1 MELKQLFYK
10 AYLWN
15 TFAQFFV
22 RGLGVISTL
31 ILVRI
36 LGPADFGVIAIA
48 NIVTGFFVIIST
60 TASYRY
66 LIIHRNIPEER
77 FSSFWTLNICLSLIS
92 IVFLFLFAPIVADF
106 MNDERLVLVIRLLAA
121 IELIGVFKNIGMI
134 TFQRQINYAPEN
146 KILIFAKVISTIFTI
161 SFTVILE
168 NYFALIIGTF
178 INILLSTIGTYV
190 VSSFRPKLDFKFEW
204 NMFAFGGFI
213 MARNIIGYSRS
224 QIDTLFV
231 GRLFG
236 SSTVGNYKVA
246 MQFGIMPQTEILGPA
261 MQPAFS
267 ALSSLKENV
276 VELHNKAYQSL
287 FLSYLI
293 VVPAAFG
300 LHLVAPSFVM
310 TILGEQWVDAIPLIQ
325 VLGFLMI
332 PFATQPI
339 LNTLYDAQGKT
350 KFSLLTDIYGIV
362 VIVIV
367 TLLLNPSTASIFSD
381 YRVLIGFTSVL
392 LGFLLSKIFLKLRI
406 WKLLVTV
413 FVPIVL
419 SLLMYS
425 ILLSAELSYSSS
437 TITLIVNALAGAFIY
452 FVVAVLLIN
461 ILGRFFRRSFLYRL
475 FPKVIINYVSRAKLK

>member
-1 MELKQLFYK
+1 MELKKLFFK

-15 TFAQFFV
+15 TLSKFV
-22 RGLGVISTL
+22 IRGLGVISTL

-48 NIVTGFFVIIST
+48 NMVTGFFIVIST
-60 TASYRY
+60 TANYRY
-66 LIIHRNIPEER
+66 LIIHRNIPEEQ
-77 FSSFWTLNICLSLIS
+77 FSSFWTLNLCFKLIS
-92 IVFLFLFAPIVADF
+92 IFFLFLSAPLVADF
-106 MNDERLVLVIRLLAA
+106 MQDERLVLVIRLLSG
-121 IELIGVFKNIGMI
+121 IELIAVFRNIGMV
-134 TFQRQINYAPEN
+134 TFQREINYAPEN
-146 KILIFAKVISTIFTI
+146 KILMVAKVVSTIFTI

-178 INILLSTIGTYV
+178 INILISTIGTYV

-204 NMFAFGGFI
+204 KMFSFSGFI

-236 SSTVGNYKVA
+236 SSAVGNYKVA

-267 ALSSLKENV
+267 ALSSLKDNV
-276 VELHNKAYQSL
+276 TELHNKAYQSL

-300 LHLVAPSFVM
+300 LHLVGPSFVM
-310 TILGEQWVDAIPLIQ
+310 TVLGEQWIDAIPLIQ

-339 LNTLYDAQGKT
+339 LNNLYDAQGKT
-350 KFSLLTDIYGIV
+350 KFSLFTDAYGIS
-362 VIVIV
+362 VIVII
-367 TLLLNPSTASIFSD
+367 TLLLKPNTASIFSD
-381 YRVLIGFTSVL
+381 FRVLIGFSSVL
-392 LGFLLSKIFLKLRI
+392 LGFLLSKIFLRLHI
-406 WKLLVTV
+406 WKLLVTIV
-413 FVPIVL
+413 VPIII
-419 SLLMYS
+419 SLIMYS
-425 ILLSAELSYSSS
+425 TVANAELNYPNSA
-437 TITLIVNALAGAFIY
+437 ITLIANALTGVFVY
-452 FVVAVLLIN
+452 FVVSVLLIN
-461 ILGRFFRRSFLYRL
+461 ILGRFFGRSFLYRL
-475 FPKVIINYVSRAKLK
+475 FPKVLINYVSMAKLE